1 MSSSNFKLSGINS
14 LSYVGVQASTPP
26 QLLYVN
32 RAPTANDYRL
42 ILPGTLWLYVGQPN
56 NTPIQLYMAAT
67 VIPNNATW
75 ILLYPASSGGAE
87 EFVTDSG
94 TATPSGGII
103 NVKGGSNIN
112 TQATFPNN
120 VIINLD
126 STVSLS
132 GSLSV
137 ADNVTF
143 TGVGEG
149 VLQASILGAVTG
161 SRGTNGQVLIG
172 DTGLPPVWNNITSS
186 DGSITITNGAGTIN
200 LGVTNGPT
208 GVIITIFTSS
218 GTWTPNS
225 STSST
230 TIYGFAGGGG
240 GGSGQRNTV
249 NASSGGG
256 GGAPGGGAKV
266 DFGGPVTTGPV
277 SITIGAG
284 GVGGAAVTTNSTLGN
299 YGMNGGTTTVGTY
312 YTFGYAAEGGQAG
325 GGGGTTTAT
334 TGGPTFPAGAPGQT
348 AYWTSI
354 NGSGPVS
361 TRFAGAGIPTLLT
374 DIFGNQANDAFLQTV
389 PLIGAPINFAS
400 GSYTAGFL
408 WFPGIPQA
416 YFGTVFSSGYAGTP
430 MGGGGGSGAT
440 TVPFRGGY
448 GGTYGTG
455 NIATGTIYITP
466 ANGGIQGGTI
476 NGTNGLSYTQTATD
490 AAAFGPGAMVWG
502 TGGGGG
508 GGSNSGV
515 AGNGGNGGLGGG
527 GGGGGGGSVN
537 GNNSGAGGTGGNGV
551 VIIFEF
557 L

>member
-225 STSST
+225 STAFT
-230 TIYGFAGGGG
+230 TIFGTGAGGG
-240 GGSGQRNTV
+240 GGSGQRGLIGS
-249 NASSGGG
+249 SSGGG
-256 GGAPGGGAKV
+256 GGAPNGAGKV
-266 DFGGPVTTGPV
+266 SFQGPASTSPV

-284 GVGGAAVTTNSTLGN
+284 GAGGAAVTTNSTVGN
-299 YGMNGGTTTVGTY
+299 YGSPGGNSLVGDY
-312 YTFGYAAEGGQAG
+312 YTFGVLSLGGQAG
-325 GGGGTTTAT
+325 GGGGTANGT
-334 TGGPTFPAGAPGQT
+334 TGGPMFPIGAPGSF
-348 AYWTSI
+348 AYWTAPTSQYI
-354 NGSGPVS
+354 N
-361 TRFAGAGIPTLLT
+361 RFFAGAGIPTILT
-374 DIFGNQANDAFLQTV
+374 DGVGNQANDSYIQTT
-389 PLIGAPINFAS
+389 PATGTPINFA
-400 GSYTAGFL
+400 TLAAGQL
-408 WFPGIPQA
+408 WFPGEPFMSLGSVYGA
-416 YFGTVFSSGYAGTP
+416 GYSGVAT
-430 MGGGGGSGAT
+430 GGGGGSGAT

-448 GGTYGTG
+448 GGGYGG
-455 NIATGTIYITP
+455 YNDSDEGGPIYVAP

-476 NGTNGLSYTQTATD
+476 NGSNGLTFVQALSEAQGY
-490 AAAFGPGAMVWG
+490 GPGALVWG

-551 VIIFEF
+551 IIIFEF